1 MRRLKRWVG
10 PAVAIV
16 VIAVFA
22 LVLPRIADY
31 GTVWEI
37 LSGVSAGAAA
47 AIAVSVVA
55 NVSSFPPSW
64 MAAMPGLGYGRAM
77 VLTQSSTA
85 ASIALP
91 GGDVV
96 GMGTQFAMLRGW
108 GFGADRASLAV
119 LVTGIWNQLVRLAFP
134 VVAVGALAVAGDVPS
149 QLRVA
154 GAVGAVVFALVLAG
168 FIGFLA
174 RDDLARRIGDVTGR
188 VAERALRL
196 IRRPRR
202 LDWGA
207 AAARFRD
214 GCADLVA
221 DRWPHLTIAT
231 TVGHLTVFGVLVVSL
246 RAVGIDSGDLGLVE
260 CFAAWSLIRLLTAI
274 PITPAGLGVVELGLT
289 GGLVAFGADQEEA
302 VAGVLLYRAL
312 TVVPVMV
319 IGAVCF
325 LLWRRTT
332 IADRRPD
339 QPTPAPGGSR
349 PGTS

>member
-10 PAVAIV
+10 PALLIV

-37 LSGVSAGAAA
+37 LTGVSAGAAV
-47 AIAVSVVA
+47 AIAVAVVV
-55 NVSSFPPSW
+55 NVMSFPPPW

-119 LVTGIWNQLVRLAFP
+119 LVTGIWNQLVRVAFP
-134 VVAVGALAVAGDVPS
+134 VIAVGALAIPGDVPPE
-149 QLRVA
+149 LRLA
-154 GAVGAVVFALVLAG
+154 GAVGAAVFAVILAG
-168 FIGFLA
+168 FIGLLA
-174 RDDLARRIGDVTGR
+174 RDHLARRIGDMTAR
-188 VAERALRL
+188 TAMSFLRL
-196 IRRPRR
+196 VRRPRR
-202 LDWGA
+202 LEWGDDA
-207 AAARFRD
+207 TRFRD
-214 GCADLVA
+214 GCADLVRE
-221 DRWPHLTIAT
+221 RWPHLTVAT
-231 TVGHLTVFGVLVVSL
+231 IVGHLTGFGVLLVTL
-246 RAVGIDSGDLGLVE
+246 RAVGIGSDDLSAVE
-260 CFAAWSLIRLLTAI
+260 CFAAWSLIRLLTAV
-274 PITPAGLGVVELGLT
+274 PITPGGLGVVELGLT
-289 GGLVAFGADQEEA
+289 GALVAFGADQEAA

-312 TVVPVMV
+312 TIIPVLVM
-319 IGAVCF
+319 GAVCF

-332 IADRRPD
+332 SASAARPEG
-339 QPTPAPGGSR
+339 ARPGG
-349 PGTS
+349 